1 MNYILNLFG
10 TGIRYWICEIPI
22 SVFEEMTRIQIK
34 QKVGWEQL
42 LFDFDFLKHFGYNHW
57 SELSNQSEQTG
68 FLLDPQNRIEIK
80 QGSKFI
86 ARFRANELTNHETLF
101 PLYQTTHSELSYP
114 KNSGCQT
121 MVLIQFEKGLISK
134 YKFESNLFTINDL
147 SFNTSSLEGMY
158 FLKDIDLSQTEL
170 VSTSDD
176 CVTISSLVLI
186 L

>member
-34 QKVGWEQL
+34 QKVEWEQL
-42 LFDFDFLKHFGYNHW
+42 LFDFDFLKHFGYHHW
-57 SELSNQSEQTG
+57 SELSKHPEQTG

-101 PLYQTTHSELSYP
+101 PLYQSVYKPLDYTP
-114 KNSGCQT
+114 KTGIKIAPIINA
-121 MVLIQFEKGLISK
+121 IA
-134 YKFESNLFTINDL
+134 SNT
-147 SFNTSSLEGMY
+147 
-158 FLKDIDLSQTEL
+158 FLT
-170 VSTSDD
+170 VF
-176 CVTISSLVLI
+176 
-186 L
+186 